1 MNNEI
6 RIPGVSFSWRR
17 LLGLTTLQQRL
28 SKQLGIPLTRSGLE
42 KKIGRTIMNLF
53 K

>member
-1 MNNEI
+1 MNGRI

-17 LLGLTTLQQRL
+17 LLGLTQLKQRL
-28 SKQLGIPLTRSGLE
+28 SRQLGIPLTRSGLE